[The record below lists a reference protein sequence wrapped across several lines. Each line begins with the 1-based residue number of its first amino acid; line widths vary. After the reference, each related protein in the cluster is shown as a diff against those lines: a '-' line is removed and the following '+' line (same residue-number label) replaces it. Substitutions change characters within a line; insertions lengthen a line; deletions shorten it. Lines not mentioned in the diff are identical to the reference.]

1 MRVGGPLGTPANA
14 LRPPTVPAISKPVT
28 RADTIDV
35 AVIGAGV
42 IGAAVAAELA
52 RAGRSVWLLEQRPKI
67 GGDVTERNSGVIH
80 AGLYYPPASLKTRL
94 CIEGARLLYAWAEK
108 AGVPYRRCGKLI
120 VATDAEEEAALTKML
135 AHARAVG
142 AEDLRLISSAELR
155 ELEPEARGVA
165 ALLSPNTGIVDPYE
179 LTRSLVLAA
188 ENDGAEILVSA
199 QVRAI
204 HTRQSAWTL
213 ETTRGEIEARG
224 VVNAAGLYADDV
236 ARLAGIDRYVV
247 HPCRGDYFR
256 WRTRAKV
263 THLLYPVKKP
273 SAPGLGVHLTLDLAG
288 GLRFGPDAYYVA
300 KKDDYAP
307 PPEEKRARFAEAA
320 AKILTGVKEDDL
332 EPESSGIR
340 PKLRGPT
347 EAAEKD
353 FVIAEDAP
361 GFVNLVGIE
370 SPGLTSALAIAREV
384 AAILG

>member
-1 MRVGGPLGTPANA
+1 MGAGV
-14 LRPPTVPAISKPVT
+14 
-28 RADTIDV
+28 DV

-67 GGDVTERNSGVIH
+67 GGDITERNSGVIH
-80 AGLYYPPASLKTRL
+80 AGLYDPPSSLKTRL

-108 AGVPYRRCGKLI
+108 AGVPHRRCGKLI
-120 VATDAEEEAALTKML
+120 VATDAEEEAALAQLL

-142 AEDLRLISSAELR
+142 VEGLRLISSTELAA
-155 ELEPEARGVA
+155 LEPDARGVA

-179 LTRSLVLAA
+179 LTRSLVAAA
-188 ENDGAEILVSA
+188 ESDGAEILVSA

-204 HTRQSAWTL
+204 HNIHGAQNTHHTQNAWTL
-213 ETTRGEIEARG
+213 ETTRGEISARA

-256 WRTRAKV
+256 WHTRARIA
-263 THLLYPVKKP
+263 HLLYPVKKP

-288 GLRFGPDAYYVA
+288 GLRFGPDADYVA

-307 PPEEKRARFAEAA
+307 PLEEKRARFAEAA
-320 AKILTGVKEDDL
+320 AKILKGVKEEDL
-332 EPESSGIR
+332 EPESCGIR
-340 PKLRGPT
+340 PKLRAPD

-384 AAILG
+384 AAMLGSVERARRRPTPPSRRP